1 MITGTAAEQRQSLPS
16 AQPQT
21 SPSLRPQSMSKA
33 SLLILLQM
41 SALSV
46 SEVDPCKEQLLN
58 TLLMSETLVAK
69 NEEHSVNNVE
79 VSNVESIT

>member
-1 MITGTAAEQRQSLPS
+1 
-16 AQPQT
+16 
-21 SPSLRPQSMSKA
+21 
-33 SLLILLQM
+33 M

-79 VSNVESIT
+79 VSNVESITWMERLRACMFLEWVSELALPRLEI